1 MKQESIGIN
10 MSAFLLYP
18 NMEYNDCTRQIKLVC
33 IKCQSLLCRFILRNT
48 DKVLSKPSFPTRNM
62 KSPLPLVD

>member
-18 NMEYNDCTRQIKLVC
+18 NMEYNDCARQIKLVC

-48 DKVLSKPSFPTRNM
+48 DKILSNLSLLTGNM
-62 KSPLPLVD
+62 KSQLPLVD